1 MVQQMAPQTKGRAKF
16 EAGPVSFIVQHEL
29 WDGNLQDHSDQG
41 VAILVSSDVG
51 GKETTLLRFNCFDL
65 ERSYVYG
72 PEKVNKLCRM
82 DPTVDGNPIAWTV
95 KQIKNKLPDM
105 LRTSGY
111 EDIAGK
117 VDAQKV
123 NQVAG
128 DIESAAREI
137 FATGRN
143 TVKHNRGTDMFE
155 AGNIRFGL
163 ELRKQ
168 AGGDGGLAIHVL
180 SDLAGTPGRTYME
193 ETELLAFDC
202 FREAP
207 HYHYGPRNKNHR
219 IFWDKT
225 LVEDTLEWTL
235 EQFRSGRL
243 RDMIQRAGYPGV
255 AADYD
260 QTAVDNI
267 FPEMSRRA
275 REMQAQPLP
284 AEPTP
289 NLVPR

>member
-1 MVQQMAPQTKGRAKF
+1 MAQFTHRTTF
-16 EAGPVSFIVQHEL
+16 DAGTVSLVVQHEL
-29 WDGNLQDHSDQG
+29 WDGNVDDHSDQG
-41 VAILVSSDVG
+41 VAILVTAPVG
-51 GKETTLLRFNCFDL
+51 GEETTVLRFNCFDL

-72 PEKVNKLCRM
+72 PETLNKICRM
-82 DPTVDGNPIAWTV
+82 DPTVDGNPIGWSV
-95 KQIKNKLPDM
+95 KQLQHQLPAM
-105 LRTSGY
+105 LRAAGY
-111 EDIAGK
+111 EDLAYTVEAPAVARTLPE
-117 VDAQKV
+117 VDAT
-123 NQVAG
+123 
-128 DIESAAREI
+128 ARAL

-143 TVKHNRGTDMFE
+143 TVKHNRGTDIFE
-155 AGNIRFGL
+155 AGNFRFGL
-163 ELRKQ
+163 EMRKQ

-180 SDLAGTPGRTYME
+180 ADLASTPGRTYAE

-225 LVEDTLEWTL
+225 LVPDPLGWTL
-235 EQFRSGRL
+235 AQFKSGKL

-260 QTAVDNI
+260 QDVVDALL
-267 FPEMSRRA
+267 PALEQRA
-275 REMQAQPLP
+275 RAMDAQPLP
-284 AEPTP
+284 ADPTP

>member
-1 MVQQMAPQTKGRAKF
+1 MAPQTKGRAKF
-16 EAGPVSFIVQHEL
+16 DAGAVGFIVQHEL

-41 VAILVSSDVG
+41 VAILVVGDVS

-65 ERSYVYG
+65 ERSYIYG
-72 PEKVNKLCRM
+72 PESVNTLRRM
-82 DPTVDGNPIAWTV
+82 DPTVDGNPIGWSI

-105 LRTSGY
+105 LRAAGY

-117 VDAQKV
+117 VNSQEVNKV
-123 NQVAG
+123 LGEVEA
-128 DIESAAREI
+128 SAREI

-143 TVKHNRGTDMFE
+143 TVKHNRGTDIFE
-155 AGNIRFGL
+155 AGNFRFGL
-163 ELRKQ
+163 EMRKQ

-180 SDLAGTPGRTYME
+180 ADLAGTPGRTYME

-225 LVEDTLEWTL
+225 LVPDTLEWTL
-235 EQFRSGRL
+235 EQFRTGRL
-243 RDMIQRAGYPGV
+243 RDMIVRAGYPGV

-260 QTAVDNI
+260 QGIVDAI
-267 FPEMSRRA
+267 FPELAKRA
-275 REMQAQPLP
+275 REIQAQPLP

-289 NLVPR
+289 NLVAR

>member
-1 MVQQMAPQTKGRAKF
+1 MAQFTHRTTF
-16 EAGPVSFIVQHEL
+16 DAGAVSLVVQHEL
-29 WDGNLQDHSDQG
+29 WDGNVDDHSDQG
-41 VAILVSSDVG
+41 VAMLVTAPVG
-51 GKETTLLRFNCFDL
+51 GDETTVLRFNCFDL

-72 PEKVNKLCRM
+72 PETLNKICRM
-82 DPTVDGNPIAWTV
+82 DPTVDGNPIGWSV
-95 KQIKNKLPDM
+95 KQLQHKLPAM
-105 LRTSGY
+105 LQAAGYAELAHRVEAPAVARTLP
-111 EDIAGK
+111 EVEAT
-117 VDAQKV
+117 
-123 NQVAG
+123 
-128 DIESAAREI
+128 ARTL

-143 TVKHNRGTDMFE
+143 TVKHNRGTDIFE
-155 AGNIRFGL
+155 AGNFRFGL
-163 ELRKQ
+163 EMRKQ

-180 SDLAGTPGRTYME
+180 ADLAGTPGRTYAE

-225 LVEDTLEWTL
+225 LVPDPLGWTL
-235 EQFRSGRL
+235 AQFKSGKL

-260 QTAVDNI
+260 QDVVDALL
-267 FPEMSRRA
+267 PALEQRA
-275 REMQAQPLP
+275 RAMDAQPLP
-284 AEPTP
+284 ADPTP

>member
-1 MVQQMAPQTKGRAKF
+1 MAQYSQRTSFA
-16 EAGPVSFIVQHEL
+16 AGAVNFVVQHEL
-29 WDGNLQDHSDQG
+29 WDGNVDDHSDQG
-41 VAILVSSDVG
+41 VAILVTAPVDG
-51 GKETTLLRFNCFDL
+51 QETVLLRFNCFDL
-65 ERSYVYG
+65 ERSYIYG
-72 PEKVNKLCRM
+72 PEGVNRLCRM
-82 DPTVDGNPIAWTV
+82 DPTVDGNPIGWTL
-95 KQIKNKLPDM
+95 KRLQHQLPSM
-105 LRTSGY
+105 LRAAGY
-111 EDIAGK
+111 AA
-117 VDAQKV
+117 VAQ
-123 NQVAG
+123 AC
-128 DIESAAREI
+128 SPAAVTPQLPAVEATARAL

-143 TVKHNRGTDMFE
+143 TVKHNRGSDIFE
-155 AGNIRFGL
+155 AGPIRFGL

-180 SDLAGTPGRTYME
+180 ADLAGTPGRTYAE

-225 LVEDTLEWTL
+225 LVPDPLGWTL
-235 EQFRSGRL
+235 AQFKHGKL
-243 RDMIQRAGYPGV
+243 RDMIERAGYPGV

-260 QTAVDNI
+260 HGVVEALLPALEQ
-267 FPEMSRRA
+267 RA
-275 REMQAQPLP
+275 RELDAQPLP